1 MTDYDSDSDIPES
14 EDYKVD
20 ILLNRLDRNME
31 RTRTQIL
38 SPEEITLLQTIRGTK
53 EMIPK
58 QDELI
63 ASLLNAAKIITI
75 DDIASLSPKI
85 LKELSDQLDF
95 LYNLKNTS
103 IIIDTYYKHL
113 DTLKD
118 TSIINDTYYKQTL
131 AEFDSKSNVI
141 CGDTN
146 YVQSN
151 INNSINPIGAYE

>member
-1 MTDYDSDSDIPES
+1 MKDYDNDSDIPES

-53 EMIPK
+53 EMIPE

>member
-1 MTDYDSDSDIPES
+1 MKNYDSDSDIPES

-20 ILLNRLDRNME
+20 ILLNRLDRNIE
-31 RTRTQIL
+31 RDRTQIL
-38 SPEEITLLQTIRGTK
+38 SPQEIKLLRAIRGHK
-53 EMIPK
+53 KMIPE
-58 QDELI
+58 QDKLI

-131 AEFDSKSNVI
+131 AEFDSKSNVV

-151 INNSINPIGAYE
+151 IDTAINPIRAYE

>member
-1 MTDYDSDSDIPES
+1 MKNYDSDSDIPES

-20 ILLNRLDRNME
+20 ILLNRLDRNIE
-31 RTRTQIL
+31 RDRTQIL
-38 SPEEITLLQTIRGTK
+38 SPQEITLLQTIRGTK

-103 IIIDTYYKHL
+103 IIIDTYYK
-113 DTLKD
+113 
-118 TSIINDTYYKQTL
+118 QTL
-131 AEFDSKSNVI
+131 AEFDSKSNVV

-151 INNSINPIGAYE
+151 IDTAINPIRAYE

>member
-1 MTDYDSDSDIPES
+1 MKNYDSDSYIPES

-31 RTRTQIL
+31 RDRTQIL
-38 SPEEITLLQTIRGTK
+38 SPQEITLLQTIRGTK

-118 TSIINDTYYKQTL
+118 TSIINDTNKL
-131 AEFDSKSNVI
+131 
-141 CGDTN
+141 
-146 YVQSN
+146 
-151 INNSINPIGAYE
+151 

>member
-1 MTDYDSDSDIPES
+1 MKNYDSDSYIPES

-31 RTRTQIL
+31 RDRTQIL
-38 SPEEITLLQTIRGTK
+38 SPQEITLLQTIRGTK

-95 LYNLKNTS
+95 LYNLKNTN
-103 IIIDTYYKHL
+103 III
-113 DTLKD
+113 
-118 TSIINDTYYKQTL
+118 DTYYKQTL
-131 AEFDSKSNVI
+131 AEFDSKSNVV

-151 INNSINPIGAYE
+151 IDTAINPIRAYE

>member
-1 MTDYDSDSDIPES
+1 MKNYDSDSDIPES

-53 EMIPK
+53 EMIPE
-58 QDELI
+58 QDELL
-63 ASLLNAAKIITI
+63 ASFLKDAKIITI
-75 DDIASLSPKI
+75 DDIAKLSPEI
-85 LKELSDQLDF
+85 LKELGGQLD
-95 LYNLKNTS
+95 LRRKVLDRLDCLKTKGV
-103 IIIDTYYKHL
+103 IDER
-113 DTLKD
+113 
-118 TSIINDTYYKQTL
+118 SYKQTL

>member
-1 MTDYDSDSDIPES
+1 MKNYDSDSDIPES

-20 ILLNRLDRNME
+20 ILLNRLDRNIE
-31 RTRTQIL
+31 RDRTQIL
-38 SPEEITLLQTIRGTK
+38 SPQEITLLQTIRGHK
-53 EMIPK
+53 KMIPE
-58 QDELI
+58 QDELL
-63 ASLLNAAKIITI
+63 ASFLKDAKIIAI

-85 LKELSDQLDF
+85 LKELGGQLD
-95 LYNLKNTS
+95 LRRKVVDRLDYLKTKGV
-103 IIIDTYYKHL
+103 IDER
-113 DTLKD
+113 
-118 TSIINDTYYKQTL
+118 SYKQTL

>member
-1 MTDYDSDSDIPES
+1 MKAYDSDLDIPES
-14 EDYKVD
+14 EDYKID
-20 ILLNRLDRNME
+20 ILLNRLDRNIE

-95 LYNLKNTS
+95 LYNLKNTN

-131 AEFDSKSNVI
+131 AEFDSKSNVV

-151 INNSINPIGAYE
+151 IDTAINPIRAYE

>member
-1 MTDYDSDSDIPES
+1 MKDYDNDSDIPES

-20 ILLNRLDRNME
+20 ILLNRLDRNIE

-53 EMIPK
+53 EMIPE
-58 QDELI
+58 QDELL
-63 ASLLNAAKIITI
+63 ASFLKDAKIITI
-75 DDIASLSPKI
+75 DDIAKLSPEI
-85 LKELSDQLDF
+85 LKELGGQLD
-95 LYNLKNTS
+95 LRLKVVDRLDYLKTKGV
-103 IIIDTYYKHL
+103 IDERSYR
-113 DTLKD
+113 
-118 TSIINDTYYKQTL
+118 QTL

>member
-1 MTDYDSDSDIPES
+1 MKNYDSDSDIPES

-20 ILLNRLDRNME
+20 ILLNRLDRNIE
-31 RTRTQIL
+31 RDRTQIL
-38 SPEEITLLQTIRGTK
+38 SPQEITLLQTIRGTK

-95 LYNLKNTS
+95 LYNLKNTN
-103 IIIDTYYKHL
+103 IIIDTYYKYMPSL
-113 DTLKD
+113 
-118 TSIINDTYYKQTL
+118 SFIQTFFCL
-131 AEFDSKSNVI
+131 
-141 CGDTN
+141 
-146 YVQSN
+146 
-151 INNSINPIGAYE
+151 